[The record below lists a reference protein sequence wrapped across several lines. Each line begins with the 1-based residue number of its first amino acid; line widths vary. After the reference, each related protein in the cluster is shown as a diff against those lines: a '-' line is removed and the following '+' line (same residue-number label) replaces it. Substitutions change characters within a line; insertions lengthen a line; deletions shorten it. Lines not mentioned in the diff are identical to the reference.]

1 MTWSHTLFK
10 QNIKSGFIK
19 FTWIWSLNLKAMN
32 DNTKTS
38 KAFTSKEN
46 DKDEKIINKM
56 KMMRTI
62 SCEKKPIQL

>member
-1 MTWSHTLFK
+1 
-10 QNIKSGFIK
+10 
-19 FTWIWSLNLKAMN
+19 MN